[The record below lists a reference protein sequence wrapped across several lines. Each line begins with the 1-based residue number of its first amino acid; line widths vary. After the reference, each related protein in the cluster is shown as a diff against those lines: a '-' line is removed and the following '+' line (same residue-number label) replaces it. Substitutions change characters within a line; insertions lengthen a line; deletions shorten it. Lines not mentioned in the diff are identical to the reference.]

1 MGGPRVRRREFITL
15 LGAAAWPCQAQAQP
29 AMPTIGYVS
38 GIGGSQFDA
47 DEASAAFRA
56 GLAGLGFTEGRNLA
70 IDFRWTEGHYER
82 LPKIMVDLVR
92 RQVSAIFTVGG
103 DIPTLIAKGATRTIP
118 IVFLTASDPV
128 TSGLVASLNRPG
140 VNATGVTLLSG
151 PLAAKRLQ
159 LLHELVPQ
167 AAIGLLVNPN
177 NTNSELESAAVQ
189 AAGSG
194 LDVKVY
200 LLEATNDAQ
209 VDKAFADLVAAK
221 AGALLVNADPLFV
234 FLRARLLT
242 LAARHAMPAMYYS
255 RAFAQDGGLI
265 SYGANV
271 AAAMH
276 QCGSY
281 VGRVLKGENPA
292 ELPVVQPTKF
302 ELVIN
307 LKTAKT
313 LGLPVPP
320 TLLAAADEV
329 IE

>member
-1 MGGPRVRRREFITL
+1 MRRREFITL
-15 LGAAAWPCQAQAQP
+15 LGAAAVWPRQAQSQP

-38 GIGGSQFDA
+38 SISGSQSDTN
-47 DEASAAFRA
+47 DASAAFRA
-56 GLAGLGFTEGRNLA
+56 GLAEIGFSEGRNLA

-92 RQVSAIFTVGG
+92 RRVNAIFTVGG

-128 TSGLVASLNRPG
+128 GSGLVASLNRPG

-167 AAIGLLVNPN
+167 ARTIGLLVNPN
-177 NTNSELESAAVQ
+177 NTNSELESGTVQ

-194 LDVKVY
+194 LGVQIR
-200 LLEATNDAQ
+200 LLEATNDEQ
-209 VDKAFADLVAAK
+209 VEKAFVDLVARK
-221 AGALLVNADPLFV
+221 AGALLVNADPIFV
-234 FLRARLLT
+234 LLRDRLLM
-242 LAARHAMPAMYYS
+242 LAARHSMPAMYYA
-255 RAFAQDGGLI
+255 RAFAQNGGLI
-265 SYGANV
+265 SYGASV
-271 AAAMH
+271 TTAMH
-276 QCGSY
+276 QCGNY
-281 VGRVLKGENPA
+281 VGRTLKGEDPA

-307 LKTAKT
+307 LKTART
-313 LGLPVPP
+313 LGLPMPP
-320 TLLAAADEV
+320 TFLAAADDV